1 MKLFYSPYVLGTNQM
16 TEKGHETL
24 VAASDIESRLSGKME
39 LRSTESIGTALTK
52 IKAGDIIQLAPD
64 TWTYNGP
71 IVIDKPC
78 TIIGHPGATVIK
90 RGSGLGV
97 GPLLSITSDN
107 VYLQGITFLD
117 DAETGQ
123 IDCIKIDSGTD
134 ESLVQILN
142 CRILNFNV
150 GISAVAGG
158 STVFAFNEIRVSS
171 IGIKITGDSHNNCIN
186 SNFIVVKSTGTHGIL
201 LEPEV
206 AFTTVTGNISGKKI
220 TFQNNGAA
228 QTFASPGGSSNHVS
242 GNVATLEENT

>member
-1 MKLFYSPYVLGTNQM
+1 MKLFYSPYTLGTSQM
-16 TEKGHETL
+16 MENGHETL
-24 VAASDIESRLSGKME
+24 VSASDIESRLSGKME

-64 TWTYNGP
+64 TWTYNGS

-107 VYLQGITFLD
+107 VILQGITFLD

-123 IDCIKIDSGTD
+123 IVCIRI
-134 ESLVQILN
+134 ESETNESHVQIVD
-142 CRILNFNV
+142 CRIHNFNV
-150 GISAVAGG
+150 GISAVSGG
-158 STVFAFNEIRVSS
+158 STLFAFNEIQVES
-171 IGIKITGDSHNNCIN
+171 IGIKITGDSHNNRIN
-186 SNFIVVKSTGTHGIL
+186 CNLIDVKSGGTHGIL
-201 LEPEV
+201 LESEV
-206 AFTTVTGNISGKKI
+206 SNSSVCGNISSKKI
-220 TFQNNGAA
+220 TFQNTGSA
-228 QTFASPGGSSNHVS
+228 QTFSSPGGSSNHVS